1 MTTKRFEASFQ
12 WQTSLFCCLTRFLV
26 AGGPGS
32 PGGPGGPGIAAAK
45 IKQAYMLKVNF
56 FERKGE

>member
-1 MTTKRFEASFQ
+1 MTTKRFEAQFQ

-26 AGGPGS
+26 AGDPGS

-45 IKQAYMLKVNF
+45 IKQAYNTH
-56 FERKGE
+56 

>member
-1 MTTKRFEASFQ
+1 MATKRFEAMFQ
-12 WQTSLFCCLTRFLV
+12 WQNSLFWCLTRLRV

-45 IKQAYMLKVNF
+45 IKQAYSTC
-56 FERKGE
+56 